1 MLSGN
6 KYGCLLSPNMETI
19 IQLSFE
25 YDNYEKNYFE
35 RLNKS
40 WRLKNISAIGLS
52 IYSGIIGWKI
62 ITLTFKR
69 L

>member
-6 KYGCLLSPNMETI
+6 KYGCLLSPNMEII